1 MIITKYQG
9 TVTFKIMN
17 SKIKLMI
24 PHLINSHLTHTIL
37 YKVTLEFFVGMSLF
51 IINELHSKWLKPS
64 AINNFINLEWL
75 KLNFCA

>member
-37 YKVTLEFFVGMSLF
+37 YKVTLEFFCWNEF
-51 IINELHSKWLKPS
+51 IYNK
-64 AINNFINLEWL
+64 
-75 KLNFCA
+75 